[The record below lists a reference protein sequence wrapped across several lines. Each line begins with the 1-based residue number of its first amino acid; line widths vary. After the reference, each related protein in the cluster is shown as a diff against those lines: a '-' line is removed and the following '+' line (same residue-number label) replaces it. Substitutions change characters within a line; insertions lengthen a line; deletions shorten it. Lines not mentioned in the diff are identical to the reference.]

1 MCSDRRTG
9 AYRKSFDVCA
19 IASCTFQR
27 TLPELKR
34 SSERGAGASR
44 HVASAGRQRSIIA
57 TP

>member
-34 SSERGAGASR
+34 SSERGAGPR
-44 HVASAGRQRSIIA
+44 IAGVQ
-57 TP
+57 TL